1 MNPEIPVDSLG
12 YEQAFAELESVVT
25 ALEGSQRPLEE
36 TMALFERGQ
45 LLVRRCAALLEN
57 AELKI
62 RLISGDMIAETD
74 A

>member
-1 MNPEIPVDSLG
+1 MNPETPVDSLG

-45 LLVRRCAALLEN
+45 LLVQRCAALLEN

-62 RLISGDMIAETD
+62 RLISGDIIVETD